1 VKANPAEAAARL
13 APLWKIE
20 ADVVETANARRSY
33 RVEPVT
39 RDGLAEQQKIA
50 DAFRAEGLLPRP
62 VDTAA
67 LGIWAPTARR
77 AAQ

>member
-1 VKANPAEAAARL
+1 MAGSIGGAIEGV
-13 APLWKIE
+13 LWFGG
-20 ADVVETANARRSY
+20 D
-33 RVEPVT
+33 
-39 RDGLAEQQKIA
+39 A